1 MYLRPLI
8 DTPRSETQNVPDS
21 RKFFENIFLHRKSHP
36 TFYGRV
42 VVYNVWLDKQEV
54 VIYNDLF

>member
-8 DTPRSETQNVPDS
+8 DTPRSEMQNVPDS
-21 RKFFENIFLHRKSHP
+21 RHCFDITVRHRKSHP

-42 VVYNVWLDKQEV
+42 AVYNVQLDKQEV